1 MTTHLQSITE
11 RFTAAVE
18 VAEQRWT
25 MLKHDKFNPRHLLRY
40 VRALRRCDRI
50 RAKLRTAVEEGT
62 L

>member
-1 MTTHLQSITE
+1 MTTNLQTITE
-11 RFTAAVE
+11 RLAAAVE
-18 VAEQRWT
+18 LAEMRWT
-25 MLKHDKFNPRHLLRY
+25 VLRNDKFNPRHLLRY